1 MLGAHELDNN
11 HCCCAYDLALK
22 LGSLRL
28 ANMLKREPK
37 QQQAQ
42 QQQTPADAPSP
53 ALDSPQPEQQ
63 QSSNSEV
70 VARLKATAAG

>member
-1 MLGAHELDNN
+1 MLGAHELVNH
-11 HCCCAYDLALK
+11 HCCGVYAAALK

-37 QQQAQ
+37 QQQA

>member
-1 MLGAHELDNN
+1 MNVCLTNQLR
-11 HCCCAYDLALK
+11 HCASAAALK

-37 QQQAQ
+37 QQQQ
-42 QQQTPADAPSP
+42 QVQAETPSP